1 MTKFIFVTGGVLSG
15 GVGKGVTTSSIAK
28 ILQMRGGASVTAVK
42 IDPYLNVDAGT
53 MNPFAHGGEVFV
65 TMDGGE
71 TDLDLGHYERFLDI
85 ELSKD
90 HNITSGQVYLK
101 VINDERQGRY
111 LGQTVQLIP
120 PHVTDE
126 IKRRLRLVADESKAD
141 VVMVEIGG
149 TVGDYEGLAFLEA
162 IRQMRLEEDGNVM
175 FIHVALVPILET
187 TDEFKTKPLQHS
199 VMELRRV
206 GIQPDAIV
214 ARSMKPPLTPP
225 DIRRKIALFTN
236 VAESA
241 IFSSFD
247 VDTVYRVPVL
257 LDEQGLGGDHIGK
270 MLGLQLRKADWSLW
284 LKLSDAIVNAKDEV
298 NVVLCGKYVRLHD
311 SYISIIEALKHAG
324 GAHLGVKP
332 VITWCDSDEVES
344 SPDVLSNMKP
354 DAVIVLPGFGGA
366 RGGVE
371 GGKIMTIRFARENNI
386 PFLGICYGMQLAVVE
401 FARHVMGYEDAHTTE
416 VNPSTNHPII
426 DLTPEEVGGVTEV
439 GGGTMILGNRE
450 IKLMEGS
457 IVHNIYGSS
466 KIVER
471 HRHRYEVNPKYFD
484 ELRRSGLVL
493 SGWRADLDRVETIE
507 LPNHYFFVGTQFH
520 PEFKS
525 RLTRPQPLFV
535 ALLKSAMYRKR
546 GGLSSPYTGV
556 QP

>member
-1 MTKFIFVTGGVLSG
+1 MTKFIFVTGGVLS

-28 ILQMRGGASVTAVK
+28 ILQMRGASVTAVK

-53 MNPFAHGGEVFV
+53 MNPFAHGEVFV

-111 LGQTVQLIP
+111 LGQTVQLI

-214 ARSMKPPLTPP
+214 ARSMKPLTP

-257 LDEQGLGGDHIGK
+257 LDEQGLGDHIGK

-324 GAHLGVKP
+324 AHLGVKP

-354 DAVIVLPGFGGA
+354 DAVIVLPGFGA
-366 RGGVE
+366 RGVE
-371 GGKIMTIRFARENNI
+371 GKIMTIRFARENNI

-426 DLTPEEVGGVTEV
+426 DLTPEEVGVTEV
-439 GGGTMILGNRE
+439 GGTMILGNRE

-546 GGLSSPYTGV
+546 GLSSPYTGV